1 MENIDEFDDLNF
13 YDNFF
18 NEIGEPLYD
27 IRQLDKKI
35 VDNVIEIKYDNN
47 IKIFEDDY
55 CVPIFSEINEDWN
68 NAFFE
73 TMLIY

>member
-1 MENIDEFDDLNF
+1 MENIDKFDDLDF

-18 NEIGEPLYD
+18 KEIGEPLYD
-27 IRQLDKKI
+27 TTQLDKKI
-35 VDNVIEIKYDNN
+35 VDNVTEIKYD
-47 IKIFEDDY
+47 DY
-55 CVPIFSEINEDWN
+55 DCYCLPIFSEFNENLN